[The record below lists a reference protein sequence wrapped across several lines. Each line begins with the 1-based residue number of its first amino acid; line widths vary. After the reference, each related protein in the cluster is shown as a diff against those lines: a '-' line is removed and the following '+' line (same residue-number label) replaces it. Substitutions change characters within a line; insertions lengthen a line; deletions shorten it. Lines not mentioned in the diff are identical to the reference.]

1 MDREDPAPVRLI
13 LNQVPQKKSP
23 KKQAACGSYR
33 GASTPGGRGLG
44 SVVRQEG
51 ELTHMC
57 EAGTAQSSAVSP
69 RRPPLYLETARWER
83 RKPVAFVN
91 GRCGKQQL
99 VLFLRERVPSLSH
112 APGFLTAR
120 AKYCGSRRCGERPQA
135 LWSAFHL
142 LLQFP
147 CGQPLRRVRR
157 SRPLQSE
164 CAGRSGESTWHAR
177 AG

>member
-1 MDREDPAPVRLI
+1 MRFLQGGQHPRRQGPGECG
-13 LNQVPQKKSP
+13 
-23 KKQAACGSYR
+23 QA
-33 GASTPGGRGLG
+33 GGRAHTH
-44 SVVRQEG
+44 VRG
-51 ELTHMC
+51 WDCPVLCSH
-57 EAGTAQSSAVSP
+57 SP
-69 RRPPLYLETARWER
+69 RRPPLYPETARWER

-91 GRCGKQQL
+91 GWCGKQQL